1 MITMQSLR
9 WPDGQKR
16 TLIKHR
22 DKRGQW
28 KKPLPHYLKELEA
41 ELSKIKAVGIVLT
54 GDPASEK
61 IDSGVALYFSLAP
74 AEATGEWQD
83 VLGIDNPKPSQVEI
97 EARWNELRRRYHPD
111 NQQTGNLDYYLKVD
125 AAKKEALSW
134 ITGDFGKRHERC
146 IPCDRYNEV
155 RLNVKAIQVTI
166 AALRRVEE
174 AGAPGFLDRA
184 FAGFAAPQIGDSRG
198 HSTAA

>member
-1 MITMQSLR
+1 MINMQSLR

-16 TLIKHR
+16 TLIKNR

-28 KKPLPHYLKELEA
+28 KKPLSHYLKELEA

-61 IDSGVALYFSLAP
+61 IDSGVVLYFSLPP

-83 VLGIDNPKPSQVEI
+83 VLGIDNPKPTPAEI
-97 EARWNELRRRYHPD
+97 DARSTELRRRYHPD

-125 AAKKEALSW
+125 AARKEAMAW
-134 ITGDFGKRHERC
+134 VTGDFGKRHERC

-184 FAGFAAPQIGDSRG
+184 FAGFAAPQIGESRG